1 MARQP
6 IRKYFPQ
13 RFGNQFLDQAEVN
26 ADDPIPGA
34 GEVYS
39 GIGFYQDTQL
49 NDALIIDLATTP
61 QEVVAAPGAGRAVI
75 VTAAYF
81 FINVVD
87 GAYDD
92 AAADG
97 NLDLIY
103 AGGAD
108 ASAGLQVEADAF
120 IDAAIGTA
128 ARYMGGATTLL
139 IPEEVTPV
147 ENVAVELSNDGA
159 EWTTAAN
166 DTAAN
171 TLSVRIYYDIVDF
184 AAFGA

>member
-39 GIGFYQDTQL
+39 GIGFYQDAQFD
-49 NDALIIDLATTP
+49 DAAILALATTP
-61 QEVVAAPGAGRAVI
+61 QEVIAAPGAGRGIV
-75 VTAAYF
+75 VTAVYYF
-81 FINVVD
+81 LFVGL

-97 NLDLIY
+97 DLDLIY
-103 AGGAD
+103 TGGAD
-108 ASAGLQVEADAF
+108 ESAGIVVEADTF
-120 IDAAIGTA
+120 IDAAASRGTF
-128 ARYMGGATTLL
+128 MLGASTIL
-139 IPEEVTPV
+139 IPDEVLVT
-147 ENVAVELSNDGA
+147 ENVGVSVSNDGA
-159 EWTTAAN
+159 EFTTAGN
-166 DTAAN
+166 DTSTN
-171 TLSVRIYYDIVDF
+171 TLSVRIYYDIVDL
-184 AAFGA
+184 APFGA

>member
-39 GIGFYQDTQL
+39 GIGFYQDAQL
-49 NDALIIDLATTP
+49 NDALILDLAGTP
-61 QEVVAAPGAGRAVI
+61 QEVIAAPGAGRGIV

-81 FINVVD
+81 FLFVGL

-92 AAADG
+92 AAGDG
-97 NLDLIY
+97 DLDLIY
-103 AGGAD
+103 TGGAD
-108 ASAGLQVEADAF
+108 ASAGLTIEADTF
-120 IDAAIGTA
+120 IDAVASRGTFK
-128 ARYMGGATTLL
+128 GGASDIL
-139 IPEEVTPV
+139 IPTEVLVT
-147 ENVAVELSNDGA
+147 ENVGVSVSNDA
-159 EWTTAAN
+159 ADFTTVGN
-166 DTAAN
+166 DTTTN
-171 TLSVRIYYDIVDF
+171 TLSVRIYYDIVDL